1 MSVEKTDRRL
11 AHLAA
16 ALLIVVASAQVAGRI
31 ATVARLYEPSLLR
44 DPKTPGLSP
53 AWPTARPDPS
63 PFLSSNDRSRW
74 GTVRALVED
83 GTYILGKRDRDL
95 VFQTA
100 FLPLFQTEWN
110 TALGSAG
117 AAHRLRLNADSGFLL
132 KEDAWRSVDRVLN
145 PQTLEYQSS
154 KPPLLPTLV
163 AGPVELLEWLTG
175 WKPSTHPFEV
185 GRAVLLLVNWLPWTL
200 YLIVFWRL
208 LQRFEVGDA
217 ARLVTLALACFAT
230 LVQPYLVVF
239 NNHTPGTFCALFL
252 LHALAVEFLDKRG
265 GAWKGLPGSQLSE
278 RIQVEYLDPPSGA
291 WKNLWLV
298 WAGLAAGF
306 GVTCEMPELSLAGL
320 AGLLLLARAPGR
332 AVLFYGGA
340 CLLVMAVA
348 VAVNKVATGRY
359 SPVYSEF
366 GSPWYEYEGSSWYDP
381 GKLKRGIDWA
391 RRNMGETVPEYAFHL
406 LVGHHGLFSLTPVFA
421 LALPGAWLAAKG
433 RNRDAAAGL
442 LWHFAWMALACTV
455 VLVGFYLIKSDNYGG
470 NCCSAR
476 WLQWLTPL
484 LLLAALPAIERLTR
498 TRGGMALL
506 GMLAFFSIISA
517 ASSNHS
523 PWRRPWLYDLMVWA
537 GWPGYD

>member
-1 MSVEKTDRRL
+1 MSEENSGRRL
-11 AHLAA
+11 VHLAA
-16 ALLIVVASAQVAGRI
+16 TLLILVASAQVAGRI
-31 ATVARLYEPSLLR
+31 ATVTRLFEPALLR
-44 DPKTPGLSP
+44 DPKNPGLSP
-53 AWPTARPDPS
+53 AWPAARPDPS

-95 VFQTA
+95 VFATA
-100 FLPLFQTEWN
+100 FLPLFQTDWP

-117 AAHRLRLNADSGFLL
+117 VGHRLRLNADSGFLL

-145 PQTLEYQSS
+145 PETLEYQSS

-163 AGPVELLEWLTG
+163 AGPVVLLERLTG

-185 GRAVLLLVNWLPWTL
+185 GRAMLLLVNWLPWTL
-200 YLIVFWRL
+200 YLVVFWRL
-208 LQRFEVGDA
+208 LQRFGVSDA
-217 ARLVTLALACFAT
+217 ARLITLALACFAT

-252 LHALAVEFLDKRG
+252 LHALAVEWLD
-265 GAWKGLPGSQLSE
+265 PGSGG
-278 RIQVEYLDPPSGA
+278 R
-291 WKNLWLV
+291 KNLWLV

-320 AGLLLLARAPGR
+320 AGLLLLVRTPGR
-332 AVLFYGGA
+332 AVVFYGGA
-340 CLLVMAVA
+340 CLAVMALA
-348 VAVNKVATGRY
+348 VVMNKVATGRY

-391 RRNMGETVPEYAFHL
+391 RRNLGETVPQYAFHL
-406 LVGHHGLFSLTPVFA
+406 LAGHHGLFSLTPVFA
-421 LALPGAWLAAKG
+421 LAIPGAWLAAKG
-433 RNRDAAAGL
+433 RTRDAASGL
-442 LWHFAWMALACTV
+442 LWHVAWMALACTV
-455 VLVGFYLIKSDNYGG
+455 VLVTFYLVKSDNYGG

-484 LLLAALPAIERLTR
+484 LLLAGLPAVDRLTR
-498 TRGGMALL
+498 TRGGLALL
-506 GMLAFFSIISA
+506 AVLAFFSMVSA
-517 ASSNHS
+517 ASSNYS